1 MGSTFL
7 LHHTARR
14 TEKRESNIF
23 IMLKHVAVIFIIFSS
38 FGVLCQDNTT
48 MPTNVTTPDP
58 SVTISQP
65 IVTTLEPN
73 VTTSNPNVTT
83 PIPETTTQAETTK
96 PPEPIITSAT
106 TEPTE
111 PSASMK
117 NTFKIV
123 LLVFIMKFI

>member
-7 LHHTARR
+7 LHHTDRR

-23 IMLKHVAVIFIIFSS
+23 IMLKHVAVIFIVFSS

-48 MPTNVTTPDP
+48 MPTNVTTTD
-58 SVTISQP
+58 SNVTTSF
-65 IVTTLEPN
+65 VTTLEPN
-73 VTTSNPNVTT
+73 VTTSTPNVTT

-96 PPEPIITSAT
+96 EPEPIITSGT

-123 LLVFIMKFI
+123 LSVFIMKFI

>member
-7 LHHTARR
+7 LHHTDRR

-23 IMLKHVAVIFIIFSS
+23 IMLKHVAVIFIVFSS

-48 MPTNVTTPDP
+48 MPTNVTTTD
-58 SVTISQP
+58 SNVTTSF
-65 IVTTLEPN
+65 VTTLEPS

-96 PPEPIITSAT
+96 KPEPIITSAT

-111 PSASMK
+111 PSASIK
-117 NTFKIV
+117 N
-123 LLVFIMKFI
+123 

>member
-7 LHHTARR
+7 LHHTDRR

-23 IMLKHVAVIFIIFSS
+23 IMLKHVAVIFIVFSS

-48 MPTNVTTPDP
+48 MPTNVTT
-58 SVTISQP
+58 SF
-65 IVTTLEPN
+65 VTTLEPN
-73 VTTSNPNVTT
+73 VTTSTPNVTT

-96 PPEPIITSAT
+96 EPEPIITSGT

-123 LLVFIMKFI
+123 LSVFIMKFI